1 MKKILALSA
10 LTLGLFTAA
19 NAQQITTNAGTFS
32 KPTAGSQL
40 FEVTFAP
47 NIAGTT
53 DGNVGLF
60 SLPNISN
67 SNPGLTG
74 IKYRKF
80 TSDTRAVRMIANF
93 SLVNSSGSNQESTTN
108 YSAAFGY
115 GVEHHNKGA
124 QRLSTYWG
132 YQGYLGLASV
142 NGNGGKVNTVS
153 AGADVLTGFDYYIVP
168 NVYLGLELSY
178 GLGLVNNSYDG
189 GGSTT
194 NLQLAPGITPFFR
207 LGWRF

>member
-32 KPTAGSQL
+32 KPSAGSKV

-47 NIAGTT
+47 NISGVSE
-53 DGNVGLF
+53 GNVGLF
-60 SLPNISN
+60 SLPSISN
-67 SNPGLTG
+67 SGMTG
-74 IKYRKF
+74 IKYRNF
-80 TSDTRAVRMIANF
+80 VSDDKAIRMIANF
-93 SLVNSSGSNQESTTN
+93 TLQNNSGTGMESTTN
-108 YSAAFGY
+108 YAAAFGY

-132 YQGYLGLASV
+132 YQGYVGLGSMQ
-142 NGNGGKVNTVS
+142 GDYDEKVNTFA

-178 GLGLVNNSYDG
+178 GLGVVNTKEGDY
-189 GGSTT
+189 STT
-194 NLQLAPGITPFFR
+194 KLQLAPGITPFFR
-207 LGWRF
+207 LGWKF